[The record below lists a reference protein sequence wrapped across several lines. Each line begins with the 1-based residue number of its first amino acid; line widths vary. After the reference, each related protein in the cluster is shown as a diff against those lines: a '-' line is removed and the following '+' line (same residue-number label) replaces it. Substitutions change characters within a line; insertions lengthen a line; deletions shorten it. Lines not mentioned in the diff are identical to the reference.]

1 MPCLRDLES
10 PSAQSML
17 VMNTNF
23 RGCLAHAR
31 IKPGEYSPAL
41 SFLPEDMVT
50 AGEST
55 NQGMS

>member
-1 MPCLRDLES
+1 
-10 PSAQSML
+10 
-17 VMNTNF
+17 MNTNF

-31 IKPGEYSPAL
+31 IKLGEYYPAL

-55 NQGMS
+55 NRGMS